1 MNKYFIAYFHKGN
14 KSFGVGNSEI
24 TSKKEIINFEDIQ
37 EIEQKIKKDNN
48 FEEVIIL
55 NYKKNKQKE
64 EK

>member
-24 TSKKEIINFEDIQ
+24 TSKKEIINFEDIK

-55 NYKKNKQKE
+55 NYKKIKQKE

>member
-24 TSKKEIINFEDIQ
+24 TSKKEIINFKDIK
-37 EIEQKIKKDNN
+37 EIEQKIKEDNN

-55 NYKKNKQKE
+55 NYKKIKQKE

>member
-55 NYKKNKQKE
+55 NYKKIKQKE